1 MNRRQMIFLMALTI
15 FALNLFAQV
24 NPRSVVGARIKEDKS
39 VRIESPKIPP
49 IIPENTS
56 VETLFTI
63 DGQIMGIDKDRIAI
77 DERYYWLKRKGL
89 VVYDEKGKELSYSEL
104 KEGQNVRVRLRRKGK
119 KIFIEAIMIL
129 PEEEREKPR

>member
-1 MNRRQMIFLMALTI
+1 MSRKQIIFLMALAI

-24 NPRSVVGARIKEDKS
+24 NPRSVVGARIKEDEPA
-39 VRIESPKIPP
+39 RIESPKIPP

-63 DGQIMGIDKDRIAI
+63 DGQIMGLDKDRIAI
-77 DERYYWLKRKGL
+77 DERYYRLKRKGL
-89 VVYDEKGKELSYSEL
+89 VVYDEKGKLIPYSEL

-119 KIFIEAIMIL
+119 KIFVEAIMIL
-129 PEEEREKPR
+129 PEEEKR

>member
-1 MNRRQMIFLMALTI
+1 MNRRQMIFLMALAI

-24 NPRSVVGARIKEDKS
+24 NPRSVVGSRMKEDRPA
-39 VRIESPKIPP
+39 RIESSKIPP

-89 VVYDEKGKELSYSEL
+89 VVYDEKGKEISYSEL
-104 KEGQNVRVRLRRKGK
+104 KEGQNVRIRIRRKGK
-119 KIFIEAIMIL
+119 KIFVEAIMIL

>member
-1 MNRRQMIFLMALTI
+1 MNRRQIIFLMVLAI

-24 NPRSVVGARIKEDKS
+24 NPRSVVGARIKEDEPA
-39 VRIESPKIPP
+39 RIESPKIPP

-63 DGQIMGIDKDRIAI
+63 DGQIMGLDKDRIAI
-77 DERYYWLKRKGL
+77 DERYYRLKRKGL
-89 VVYDEKGKELSYSEL
+89 VVYDEKGKEISYSEL

-119 KIFIEAIMIL
+119 KIFVEAIMIL
-129 PEEEREKPR
+129 PEEEKR